1 MMMMMELTKTTTTT
15 TKSKMSAWRTENVYQ
30 VTLLQ
35 KIYPS
40 TNFCVCSR

>member
-1 MMMMMELTKTTTTT
+1 MMELTKTTTTT
-15 TKSKMSAWRTENVYQ
+15 TTTTTKMSAWRTENVYQ